1 MQTKEKR
8 KDRPRLAAKI
18 PADIIVPGKMHVA
31 PCTVFEVSPA
41 GARLELSTSWILP
54 RSFSFRLA
62 GATRIFTSTVIWRQG
77 ELLGI
82 EFQPDQRNVWWATV
96 TESS

>member
-1 MQTKEKR
+1 MPTREKR
-8 KDRPRLAAKI
+8 KDQPRRAANLS
-18 PADIIVPGKMHVA
+18 ADIIIPGKMSVA
-31 PCTVFEVSPA
+31 PCTVLEISPT

-62 GATRIFTSTVIWRQG
+62 GASRIFTSTVIWRQG

-82 EFQPDQRNVWWATV
+82 EFKPDQRSVWWATV
-96 TESS
+96 TE